1 MLTILLALCAA
12 AIASIITWLICKGKL
27 AQTTVQ
33 LKEFK
38 DLEHQYLQLRL
49 EEAIL
54 RGRFKDA
61 QEASDAVN
69 GRAAILQAELQDAT
83 NKASAALATN
93 AAMQQ
98 AHDLINAQLT
108 EAQELSATTQKDVL
122 SLQSN
127 NARLQAAVETK
138 EAQLTEQKD
147 FITGVKAEM
156 EREFRLIA
164 TNTVDQSAKTLG
176 LQQESKLTDLL
187 KPFREQI
194 TTFQDAVGKHF
205 TEEGKEKTA
214 LQKEIELLAK
224 SSQLLSKQATDLTEA
239 LRGST
244 KQQGDWGEG
253 ILERI
258 LEHCGLKEGIDY
270 TIQAAGKAADGSA
283 YRPDVVL
290 HMVGDRNLVIDSKVS
305 LNHYWDMCA
314 AEAAAKDAYLPH
326 ICGALKKHIDELH
339 RRPYN
344 EVVGTP
350 GYLIMFIPV
359 EAAYITALQHD
370 SSLWQYAYDK
380 QVLLISPTN
389 LIPFMRMVESL
400 WDRDKKYKNAESIAK
415 NAGLLYDKLVGF
427 VKNYEKVG
435 NALRSAQ
442 LSYDESYNQLATGR
456 GNLIAKAE
464 EMKAL
469 KISNKHQLPAAMVER
484 AALAEGMQLPETF
497 AVTEPMNQD

>member
-1 MLTILLALCAA
+1 MSLQEKLQAATNELAASKTRIEELAKAQDIACRQLAETGKELAA
-12 AIASIITWLICKGKL
+12 ARER
-27 AQTTVQ
+27 VQ
-33 LKEFK
+33 KAE
-38 DLEHQYLQLRL
+38 
-49 EEAIL
+49 IL
-54 RGRFKDA
+54 NS
-61 QEASDAVN
+61 Q
-69 GRAAILQAELQDAT
+69 
-83 NKASAALATN
+83 
-93 AAMQQ
+93 
-98 AHDLINAQLT
+98 
-108 EAQELSATTQKDVL
+108 
-122 SLQSN
+122 
-127 NARLQAAVETK
+127 LQAAVDSK
-138 EAQLTEQKD
+138 EAQLAEQKA
-147 FITGVKAEM
+147 FITEIKAQM

-164 TNTVDQSAKTLG
+164 ANTVDQSAKTLG
-176 LQQESKLTDLL
+176 QQQESKLTDLL

-194 TTFQDAVGKHF
+194 AGFQDAVGKHF
-205 TEEGKEKTA
+205 AEEGKEKTA

-224 SSQLLSKQATDLTEA
+224 SSQLLSKQATDLSEA

-270 TIQAAGKAADGSA
+270 TVQAAGKATDGSA

-290 HMVGDRNLVIDSKVS
+290 HMVGGRNMVIDSKVS
-305 LNHYWDMCA
+305 LAHYWDMCA
-314 AEAAAKDAYLPH
+314 AEGAAKEDYPPH
-326 ICGALKKHIDELH
+326 ICSALKKHIDELH

-344 EVVGTP
+344 EVSGTP
-350 GYLIMFIPV
+350 GYLIMFVPV

-370 SSLWQYAYDK
+370 SGLWQYAYDR

-400 WDRDKKYKNAESIAK
+400 WDRDKKYKNAESIAR

-442 LSYDESYNQLATGR
+442 SSYDDSYSQLATGR

-469 KISNKHQLPAAMVER
+469 KISNKHQLPAAMAES
-484 AALAEGMQLPETF
+484 AALAEGIHLPET
-497 AVTEPMNQD
+497 AAAPANGIPERGS